1 MSNTT
6 TRVGLAAIAAFFAV
20 LMAAGISSAQGP
32 GRGGPGR
39 FGGPGG
45 PMGPGGPAGIPGLER
60 IGLSDA
66 QKEQVTTIMQS
77 HQADLKALG
86 SRERTAR
93 EALNEAITAD
103 VANEGLI
110 RARSA
115 DVAAV
120 QADMAVAQAR
130 IRSEVLQILTPDQ
143 QAQLKQLQTQMKERQ
158 EGMRQRRNQ
167 TPAR

>member
-1 MSNTT
+1 MRYAR
-6 TRVGLAAIAAFFAV
+6 TRIGLTAGVALAAV
-20 LMAAGISSAQGP
+20 LMAAAVSAAQGS

-45 PMGPGGPAGIPGLER
+45 PMGPRGPAGIPGLER
-60 IGLSDA
+60 VGLSDA
-66 QKEQVTTIMQS
+66 QKEQLKTIMQS
-77 HQADLKALG
+77 HQADLTALG

-93 EALNEAITAD
+93 EALNDAITAD
-103 VANEGLI
+103 VPNEGLI

-120 QADMAVAQAR
+120 EADMAVSRAR

-143 QAQLKQLQTQMKERQ
+143 VAQLKQFQTQMKQRQ
-158 EGMRQRRNQ
+158 ESMRQHGNQ
-167 TPAR
+167 PPAR